1 MIAEEVI
8 SRITT
13 ISKLSRQLNL
23 PKSTLH
29 GYVRKPRKEETI
41 EAGHGR
47 PRSLDKDSINS
58 IFNSIE
64 EHPQIGTEQLE
75 HRIAQEYV
83 ATHKRRS
90 IAISDDDE
98 DVEISRRTLNRYLEL
113 FQETIV

>member
-8 SRITT
+8 SRRTT
-13 ISKLSRQLNL
+13 IFKLSRQLNL
-23 PKSTLH
+23 QKSTLH
-29 GYVRKPRKEETI
+29 GYVRKDRKEETI

-47 PRSLDKDSINS
+47 PRSLDKDSIK
-58 IFNSIE
+58 
-64 EHPQIGTEQLE
+64 EHPQIGTEQLK
-75 HRIAQEYV
+75 HRIAQEYF